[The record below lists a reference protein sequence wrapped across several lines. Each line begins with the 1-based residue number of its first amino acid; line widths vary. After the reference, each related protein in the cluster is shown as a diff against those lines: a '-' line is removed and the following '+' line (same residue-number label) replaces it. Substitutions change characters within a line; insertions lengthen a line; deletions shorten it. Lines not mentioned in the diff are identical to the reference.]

1 MVYTHPEVPVL
12 TIPPAVLT
20 SEGARQASAAPSVT
34 AGTIPKQPA
43 VPAGPS
49 FQFVSTKPANTTAT
63 TGSTGSPF
71 SLPSSLSDTSTK
83 SAFGSSASG

>member
-1 MVYTHPEVPVL
+1 MVYTHPEVPIL
-12 TIPPAVLT
+12 TTPPAVLSSEIPRKT
-20 SEGARQASAAPSVT
+20 SVVPSVT

-63 TGSTGSPF
+63 TDSTGSPF
-71 SLPSSLSDTSTK
+71 NLPSLSSDTSTK
-83 SAFGSSASG
+83 SAFGSSTSG